1 MKNKEKTKYYGRME
15 LFRYGIIAPLI
26 SNTHEFNTID
36 EYCNFIAGQ
45 NHEFEGKI
53 KKITART
60 VKSWYYKYKKEGL
73 NKLEQKKRGDKS
85 KFRKITNEEVEGRII
100 ELRKKY
106 PRITTKKIY
115 EKLIEEKYIEKTV
128 SIHAIFR
135 YLRNNDLKAVQ
146 ISRKE
151 RKKYEHEYP
160 NDSWQSD
167 TSTGPY
173 IKVEGKAQRVYLI
186 MIIDDA
192 SRLIVGYDFFFE
204 DNAINM
210 QQVLK
215 SAIKKYG
222 IPKQLYVD
230 NGSPYKNEQIS
241 LITGRLGIRLIH
253 AKPYSP
259 TGKGKIE
266 RSFRTIK
273 DGWLNCSDWN
283 EFKTIEDVKRSFEE
297 YLYKEYIN
305 KEHSEIKET
314 PNNKWH
320 KEIKWLREKEAE
332 EIEEAFMH
340 TGECKVYNDAT
351 IKINKERYEVP
362 YRYVGQKIE
371 IRYYVNN
378 PKELIIYK
386 DGVKKETCHIVDVKA
401 NSKIIRQDN
410 IDYTKMINKE
420 GDE

>member
-1 MKNKEKTKYYGRME
+1 MKSNYYGRMD
-15 LFRYGIIAPLI
+15 LFRYSVIAPLI
-26 SNTHEFNTID
+26 NNTNEFNTIN
-36 EYCNFIAGQ
+36 EYCDFVASKSYD
-45 NHEFEGKI
+45 FEGKVI
-53 KKITART
+53 RLTSKT
-60 VKSWYYKYKKEGL
+60 VKNWYYKYRKEGL
-73 NKLEQKKRGDKS
+73 ESLENHKRCDKNN
-85 KFRKITNEEVEGRII
+85 FRKIKNELVEDRII
-100 ELRKKY
+100 ELRKMY

-115 EKLIEEKYIEKTV
+115 EKLLEDNYITNDV
-128 SIHAIFR
+128 SVYAIFR
-135 YLRNNDLKAVQ
+135 YLKNNNLKAVQ
-146 ISRKE
+146 ISKKE
-151 RKKYEHEYP
+151 KKKYEHDYP

-173 IKVEGKAQRVYLI
+173 IKVDGKSKRVYLI

-210 QQVLK
+210 QKVLK

-222 IPKQLYVD
+222 VPKQLYVD

-241 LITGRLGIRLIH
+241 LITARLGIKLIH

-283 EFKTIEDVKRSFEE
+283 EFKTIEDVKDSFSN

-305 KEHSEIKET
+305 KEHSETKIT

-320 KEIKWLREKEAE
+320 NEIKELKQLEEEK
-332 EIEEAFMH
+332 IEEAFMH
-340 TGECKVYNDAT
+340 SRLSKVYNDST
-351 IKINKERYEVP
+351 IQINNEKYEVP
-362 YRYVGQKIE
+362 YKYVGQKIE
-371 IRYYVNN
+371 VRYYVSN
-378 PKELIIYK
+378 PKEIIIYK
-386 DGVKKETCHIVDVKA
+386 DGKRCETCKLVDKKA
-401 NSKIIRQDN
+401 NSKVYRKNN
-410 IDYTKMINKE
+410 IDYDKMINKE
-420 GDE
+420 SEEE

>member
-1 MKNKEKTKYYGRME
+1 MKNNYYGRID
-15 LFRYGIIAPLI
+15 LFRYSVIAPLI
-26 SNTHEFNTID
+26 NNTNEFNTIN
-36 EYCNFIAGQ
+36 EYCDFVASKSYD
-45 NHEFEGKI
+45 FEGKVI
-53 KKITART
+53 RLTSKT
-60 VKSWYYKYKKEGL
+60 VKNWYYKYKKEGL
-73 NKLEQKKRGDKS
+73 ESLENHKRSDKNN
-85 KFRKITNEEVEGRII
+85 FRKIKNELVEDRII
-100 ELRKKY
+100 ELRKMY

-115 EKLIEEKYIEKTV
+115 EKLLEDNYITSDV
-128 SIHAIFR
+128 SVYAIFR
-135 YLRNNDLKAVQ
+135 YLKNNNLKAVQ
-146 ISRKE
+146 ISKKE
-151 RKKYEHEYP
+151 KKKYEHDYP

-173 IKVEGKAQRVYLI
+173 IKVDGKIKRVYLI

-210 QQVLK
+210 QKVLK

-222 IPKQLYVD
+222 VPKQLYVD

-241 LITGRLGIRLIH
+241 LITARLGIKLIH

-283 EFKTIEDVKRSFEE
+283 EFRTIEDVKDSFSN

-305 KEHSEIKET
+305 KEHSETKIT

-320 KEIKWLREKEAE
+320 NEIKELKQLEEEK
-332 EIEEAFMH
+332 IEEAFMH
-340 TGECKVYNDAT
+340 SRLSKVYNDST
-351 IKINKERYEVP
+351 IQINNEKYEVP
-362 YRYVGQKIE
+362 YKYVGQKIE
-371 IRYYVNN
+371 VRYYVSN
-378 PKELIIYK
+378 PKEIIIYK
-386 DGVKKETCHIVDVKA
+386 DGKRCETCKLVDKKA
-401 NSKIIRQDN
+401 NSRVYRKNN
-410 IDYTKMINKE
+410 IDYDKMINKE
-420 GDE
+420 SEEE

>member
-1 MKNKEKTKYYGRME
+1 MKSNYYGRMD
-15 LFRYGIIAPLI
+15 LFRYSVIAPLI
-26 SNTHEFNTID
+26 NNTNEFNTIN
-36 EYCNFIAGQ
+36 EYCDFVASKSYD
-45 NHEFEGKI
+45 FEGKVI
-53 KKITART
+53 RLTSKT
-60 VKSWYYKYKKEGL
+60 VKNWYYKYRKEGL
-73 NKLEQKKRGDKS
+73 ESLENHKRCDKNN
-85 KFRKITNEEVEGRII
+85 FRKIKNELVEDRII
-100 ELRKKY
+100 ELRKMY

-115 EKLIEEKYIEKTV
+115 EKLLEDNYITNDV
-128 SIHAIFR
+128 SVYAIFR
-135 YLRNNDLKAVQ
+135 YLKNNNLKAVQ
-146 ISRKE
+146 ISKKE
-151 RKKYEHEYP
+151 KKKYEHDYP

-173 IKVEGKAQRVYLI
+173 IKVDGKSKRVYLI

-210 QQVLK
+210 QKVLK

-222 IPKQLYVD
+222 VPKQLYVD

-241 LITGRLGIRLIH
+241 LITARLGIKLIH

-283 EFKTIEDVKRSFEE
+283 EFKTIEDVKDSFSN

-305 KEHSEIKET
+305 KEHSETKMT

-320 KEIKWLREKEAE
+320 NEIKELKQLEEEK
-332 EIEEAFMH
+332 IEEAFMH
-340 TGECKVYNDAT
+340 SRLSKVYNDST
-351 IKINKERYEVP
+351 IQINNEKYEVP
-362 YRYVGQKIE
+362 YKYVGQKIE
-371 IRYYVNN
+371 VRYYVSN
-378 PKELIIYK
+378 PKEIIIYK
-386 DGVKKETCHIVDVKA
+386 DGKRCETCKLVDKKA
-401 NSKIIRQDN
+401 NSRVYRKNN
-410 IDYTKMINKE
+410 IDYDKMINKE
-420 GDE
+420 SEEE

>member
-1 MKNKEKTKYYGRME
+1 MKSNYYGRID
-15 LFRYGIIAPLI
+15 LFRYSIIAPLI
-26 SNTHEFNTID
+26 NNTNEFNTIN
-36 EYCNFIAGQ
+36 EYCDFVASKSYN
-45 NHEFEGKI
+45 FEGKI
-53 KKITART
+53 INVTSKT
-60 VKSWYYKYKKEGL
+60 VKNWYYKYKNEGL
-73 NKLEQKKRGDKS
+73 ESLEKHKRSDKS
-85 KFRKITNEEVEGRII
+85 NFRKIKNELVEDRII
-100 ELRKKY
+100 ELRKLY
-106 PRITTKKIY
+106 PRITAKKIY
-115 EKLIEEKYIEKTV
+115 EKLLEDNYITNDV
-128 SIHAIFR
+128 SVYAIFR
-135 YLRNNDLKAVQ
+135 YLKNNNLKAAQ
-146 ISRKE
+146 ISKKE
-151 RKKYEHEYP
+151 KKKYEHDYP

-173 IKVEGKAQRVYLI
+173 IKVDGKSKRVYLI

-210 QQVLK
+210 QKVLK

-241 LITGRLGIRLIH
+241 LITARLGIKLIH

-283 EFKTIEDVKRSFEE
+283 SFKTIEDVKTSFSD

-305 KEHSEIKET
+305 KEHSETKIT

-320 KEIKWLREKEAE
+320 NEIKELKQIEEEKV
-332 EIEEAFMH
+332 EEAFMH
-340 TGECKVYNDAT
+340 SRLSKVYNDST
-351 IKINKERYEVP
+351 IQINNEKYEVP
-362 YRYVGQKIE
+362 YKYVGQKIE
-371 IRYYVNN
+371 VRYYVNN
-378 PKELIIYK
+378 PKEIIIYE
-386 DGVKKETCHIVDVKA
+386 DGKRREICKLVDKKA
-401 NSKIIRQDN
+401 NSKVYRKNN
-410 IDYTKMINKE
+410 IDYEKMLNKE
-420 GDE
+420 SEEE

>member
-1 MKNKEKTKYYGRME
+1 MKSNYYGRMD
-15 LFRYGIIAPLI
+15 LFRYSVIAPLI
-26 SNTHEFNTID
+26 NNTNEFNTIN
-36 EYCNFIAGQ
+36 EYCDFVASKSYD
-45 NHEFEGKI
+45 FEGKVI
-53 KKITART
+53 RLTSKT
-60 VKSWYYKYKKEGL
+60 VKNWYYKYRKEGL
-73 NKLEQKKRGDKS
+73 ESLENHKRCDKNN
-85 KFRKITNEEVEGRII
+85 FRKIKNELVEDRII
-100 ELRKKY
+100 ELRKMY

-115 EKLIEEKYIEKTV
+115 EKLLEDNYITNDV
-128 SIHAIFR
+128 SVYAIFR
-135 YLRNNDLKAVQ
+135 YLKNNNLKAVQ
-146 ISRKE
+146 ISKKE
-151 RKKYEHEYP
+151 KKKYEHDYP

-173 IKVEGKAQRVYLI
+173 IKVDGKSKRVYLI

-210 QQVLK
+210 QKVLK

-222 IPKQLYVD
+222 VPKQLYVD

-241 LITGRLGIRLIH
+241 LITARLGIKLIH

-283 EFKTIEDVKRSFEE
+283 EFKTIEDVKDSFSN

-305 KEHSEIKET
+305 KEHSETKIT

-320 KEIKWLREKEAE
+320 NEIKELKQLEEEK
-332 EIEEAFMH
+332 IEEAFMH
-340 TGECKVYNDAT
+340 SRLSKVYNDST
-351 IKINKERYEVP
+351 IQINNEKYEVP
-362 YRYVGQKIE
+362 YKYVGQKIE
-371 IRYYVNN
+371 VRYYVSN
-378 PKELIIYK
+378 PKEIIIYK
-386 DGVKKETCHIVDVKA
+386 DGKRCETCKLVDKKA
-401 NSKIIRQDN
+401 NSRVYRKNN
-410 IDYTKMINKE
+410 IDYDKMINKE
-420 GDE
+420 SEEE

>member
-1 MKNKEKTKYYGRME
+1 MKSNYYGRMD
-15 LFRYGIIAPLI
+15 LFRYSIIAPLI
-26 SNTHEFNTID
+26 NNTNEFNTIN
-36 EYCNFIAGQ
+36 EYCDFVASKSYD
-45 NHEFEGKI
+45 FEGKVI
-53 KKITART
+53 KLTSKT
-60 VKSWYYKYKKEGL
+60 VKNWYYKYKKEGL
-73 NKLEQKKRGDKS
+73 ESLENHKRSDKNN
-85 KFRKITNEEVEGRII
+85 FRKIKNELVEDKIV
-100 ELRKKY
+100 ELRKMY
-106 PRITTKKIY
+106 PRITAKKIH
-115 EKLIEEKYIEKTV
+115 EKLIEENYITSDV
-128 SIHAIFR
+128 SVHAIFR
-135 YLRNNDLKAVQ
+135 YLRNNNLKAVQ
-146 ISRKE
+146 ISKKE
-151 RKKYEHEYP
+151 KKKYEHDYP

-173 IKVEGKAQRVYLI
+173 IKVDGKSKRAYLI

-210 QQVLK
+210 QKVLK

-241 LITGRLGIRLIH
+241 LITARLGIKLIH

-283 EFKTIEDVKRSFEE
+283 EFKTIEDIKTSFSN

-305 KEHSEIKET
+305 KEHSETKIT

-320 KEIKWLREKEAE
+320 NEIKELKLIEEEK
-332 EIEEAFMH
+332 IEEAFMH
-340 TGECKVYNDAT
+340 SRLSKVYNDST
-351 IKINKERYEVP
+351 IQINNEKYEVP
-362 YRYVGQKIE
+362 YKYVGQKIE
-371 IRYYVNN
+371 VRYYVNN
-378 PKELIIYK
+378 PKEIIIYK
-386 DGVKKETCHIVDVKA
+386 DGKRCETCKLVDKKA
-401 NSKIIRQDN
+401 NSSIYRKNN
-410 IDYTKMINKE
+410 IDYDKMINKE
-420 GDE
+420 SEDE

>member
-1 MKNKEKTKYYGRME
+1 MKTKYYGRME
-15 LFRYGIIAPLI
+15 LFRYSIIAPLI
-26 SNTHEFNTID
+26 NNTNEFNTIN
-36 EYCNFIAGQ
+36 EYCDFIASKSYD
-45 NHEFEGKI
+45 FEGKI
-53 KKITART
+53 KRITAKT
-60 VKSWYYKYKKEGL
+60 VKNWYYKYRKEGL
-73 NKLEQKKRGDKS
+73 ESLESHKRKDKS
-85 KFRKITNEEVEGRII
+85 KFRKITNDLVEERII
-100 ELRKKY
+100 ELRKEY
-106 PRITTKKIY
+106 PRITAKKIH
-115 EKLIEEKYIEKTV
+115 EKLLEEKYIKKDV
-128 SIHAIFR
+128 SVHAIFR
-135 YLRNNDLKAVQ
+135 YLKSNNLKAIQ
-146 ISRKE
+146 ISKKE
-151 RKKYEHEYP
+151 KKKCEHDNP

-173 IKVEGKAQRVYLI
+173 IKVEGKSKRVYLI

-192 SRLIVGYDFFFE
+192 SRMIVGYDFFYE

-210 QQVLK
+210 QKVLK

-241 LITGRLGIRLIH
+241 LITARLGIKLIH

-297 YLYKEYIN
+297 YLYEEYQN

-320 KEIKWLREKEAE
+320 KEIKCLREKEAE

-340 TGECKVYNDAT
+340 TRECKVYNDAT

-371 IRYYVNN
+371 VRYYVKN

-386 DGVKKETCHIVDVKA
+386 DGVKKETCQIVDVKA

-410 IDYTKMINKE
+410 IDYSKMINKE

>member
-1 MKNKEKTKYYGRME
+1 MKSKYYGRME
-15 LFRYGIIAPLI
+15 LFRYSIIAPLI
-26 SNTHEFNTID
+26 NNTNEFNTIN
-36 EYCNFIAGQ
+36 EYCDFVAGKSYD
-45 NHEFEGKI
+45 FEGKI
-53 KKITART
+53 IKITSKT
-60 VKSWYYKYKKEGL
+60 VKNWYYKYKKEGL
-73 NKLEQKKRGDKS
+73 ESLETHKRCDKS
-85 KFRKITNEEVEGRII
+85 KLRKIKNESVEDRII
-100 ELRKKY
+100 ELRKMY

-115 EKLIEEKYIEKTV
+115 EKLLEENYITEDV
-128 SIHAIFR
+128 SVHVIFR
-135 YLRNNDLKAVQ
+135 YLKNNNLKAVQ
-146 ISRKE
+146 ISKKE
-151 RKKYEHEYP
+151 KKKYEHDFP

-173 IKVEGKAQRVYLI
+173 IKVDGKSKRVYLI

-241 LITGRLGIRLIH
+241 LITARLGIKLIH

-283 EFKTIEDVKRSFEE
+283 SFKTIEDVKKDFSN

-305 KEHSEIKET
+305 TEHSEIKMT

-320 KEIKWLREKEAE
+320 NEIKELKQIDEDKV
-332 EIEEAFMH
+332 EEAFMH
-340 TGECKVYNDAT
+340 SRLSKVYNDST
-351 IKINKERYEVP
+351 IQINNEKYEVP
-362 YRYVGQKIE
+362 YKYVGQKIE
-371 IRYYVNN
+371 VRYYVNK
-378 PKELIIYK
+378 PKEIIIYK
-386 DGVKKETCHIVDVKA
+386 DGKRCEVCKLVDKKT
-401 NSKIIRQDN
+401 NSKVYRKNN
-410 IDYTKMINKE
+410 IDYEKMLNKE
-420 GDE
+420 SEEW

>member
-1 MKNKEKTKYYGRME
+1 MKSNYYGRMD
-15 LFRYGIIAPLI
+15 LFRYSVIAPLI
-26 SNTHEFNTID
+26 NNTNEFNTIN
-36 EYCNFIAGQ
+36 EYCDFVASKSYD
-45 NHEFEGKI
+45 FEGKVI
-53 KKITART
+53 KLTPKT
-60 VKSWYYKYKKEGL
+60 VKNWYYKYKKEGL
-73 NKLEQKKRGDKS
+73 ESLENHKRSDKNN
-85 KFRKITNEEVEGRII
+85 FRKIKNELVEDRII
-100 ELRKKY
+100 ELRKMY

-115 EKLIEEKYIEKTV
+115 EKLLEDNYITSDV
-128 SIHAIFR
+128 SVYAIFR
-135 YLRNNDLKAVQ
+135 YLKNNNLKAVQ
-146 ISRKE
+146 ISKKE
-151 RKKYEHEYP
+151 KKKYEHDYP

-173 IKVEGKAQRVYLI
+173 IKVDGKSKRVYLI

-210 QQVLK
+210 QKVLK

-222 IPKQLYVD
+222 VPKQLYVD

-241 LITGRLGIRLIH
+241 LITARLGIKLIH

-283 EFKTIEDVKRSFEE
+283 EFKTIEDVKDSFSN

-305 KEHSEIKET
+305 KEHSETKIT

-320 KEIKWLREKEAE
+320 NEIKELKQLEEEK
-332 EIEEAFMH
+332 IEEAFMH
-340 TGECKVYNDAT
+340 SRISKVYNDST
-351 IKINKERYEVP
+351 IQINNEKYEVP
-362 YRYVGQKIE
+362 YKYVGQKIE
-371 IRYYVNN
+371 VRYYVSN
-378 PKELIIYK
+378 PKEIIIYK
-386 DGVKKETCHIVDVKA
+386 DGKRCEICKLVDKKA
-401 NSKIIRQDN
+401 NSRVYRKNN
-410 IDYTKMINKE
+410 IDYDKMINKE
-420 GDE
+420 SEEE

>member
-1 MKNKEKTKYYGRME
+1 MKSNYYGRMD
-15 LFRYGIIAPLI
+15 LFRYSVIAPLI
-26 SNTHEFNTID
+26 NNTNEFNTINEHCD
-36 EYCNFIAGQ
+36 FVASKSYD
-45 NHEFEGKI
+45 FEGKVI
-53 KKITART
+53 RLTSKT
-60 VKSWYYKYKKEGL
+60 VKNWYYKYRKEGL
-73 NKLEQKKRGDKS
+73 ESLENHKRRDKNN
-85 KFRKITNEEVEGRII
+85 FRKIKNELVEDRII
-100 ELRKKY
+100 ELRKMY

-115 EKLIEEKYIEKTV
+115 EKLLEDNYITNDV
-128 SIHAIFR
+128 SVYAIFR
-135 YLRNNDLKAVQ
+135 YLKNNNLKAVQ
-146 ISRKE
+146 ISKKE
-151 RKKYEHEYP
+151 KKKYEHDYP

-173 IKVEGKAQRVYLI
+173 IKVEGKSKRVYLI

-210 QQVLK
+210 QKVLK

-222 IPKQLYVD
+222 VPKQLYVD

-241 LITGRLGIRLIH
+241 LITARLGIKLIH

-283 EFKTIEDVKRSFEE
+283 EFKTIEDVKDSFSN

-305 KEHSEIKET
+305 KEHSETKIT

-320 KEIKWLREKEAE
+320 NEIKELKQLEEEK
-332 EIEEAFMH
+332 IEEAFMH
-340 TGECKVYNDAT
+340 SRLSKVYNDST
-351 IKINKERYEVP
+351 IQINNEKYEVP
-362 YRYVGQKIE
+362 YKYVGQKIE
-371 IRYYVNN
+371 VRYYVSN
-378 PKELIIYK
+378 PKEIIIYK
-386 DGVKKETCHIVDVKA
+386 DGKRCETCKLVDKKA
-401 NSKIIRQDN
+401 NSRVYRKNN
-410 IDYTKMINKE
+410 IDYDKMINKE
-420 GDE
+420 SEEE